1 VAKPFLTGTTSSGN
15 AAHRAGVGCG
25 KGERVRNWRII
36 STIAAVVFAAV
47 AGVLVWQ
54 YLTGADSRAEKKKDL
69 VSVLVAKQ
77 KIARGTVFD
86 TVLADKLYTES
97 QLPRDAVPPGQIEP
111 AADKDLLTVYTGK
124 VAATDIYPGTPL
136 VNEEFVQSSQLVST
150 VAGAIPK
157 GSQAI
162 TVSLDS
168 THAVG
173 GFVTPGDTVSML
185 VTLTVKDE
193 SSAGGAGVHTT
204 AYLLPG
210 LKVLAVGS
218 STVLPTQSNATTAA
232 ATSDGSTPTTQPQNQ
247 PPSLITLQV
256 TPRQAEQIV
265 QGQAEGSLYLSL
277 NPPDFK
283 AGTFQNPDEVVDAV
297 NLFDQPLP
305 VVQQVLNQIKSQG

>member
-1 VAKPFLTGTTSSGN
+1 M
-15 AAHRAGVGCG
+15 
-25 KGERVRNWRII
+25 RNWRII
-36 STIAAVVFAAV
+36 TTIAAVVFAAA
-47 AGVLVWQ
+47 AGVLVWK
-54 YLTGADSRAEKKKDL
+54 YLTNADSRAEKKKDL
-69 VSVLVAKQ
+69 VTVLVAKQ

-86 TVLADKLYTES
+86 TVLADKLYEQS
-97 QLPRDAVPPGQIEP
+97 QIPRDAVPPNQIQP
-111 AADKDLLTVYTGK
+111 ATDSALLTVYKGR

-136 VNEEFVQSSQLVST
+136 VSDEFVQSSQLVST

-157 GSQAI
+157 GEQAI

-185 VTLTVKDE
+185 VNLTIKDE
-193 SSAGGAGVHTT
+193 TNAASAGVHTT
-204 AYLLPG
+204 AFLLPG

-218 STVLPTQSNATTAA
+218 STVLPSQANATTAS
-232 ATSDGSTPTTQPQNQ
+232 ATSNGSTPTTQPQIQ

-265 QGQAEGSLYLSL
+265 QGQSEGTLYLSL

-283 AGTFQNPDEVVDAV
+283 PGEFQNPDEIVEAV
-297 NLFDQPLP
+297 NLFNQPLP
-305 VVQQVLNQIKSQG
+305 VVQQVLNQIKQNQG

>member
-1 VAKPFLTGTTSSGN
+1 M
-15 AAHRAGVGCG
+15 
-25 KGERVRNWRII
+25 RNWRII

-47 AGVLVWQ
+47 AGVLVWK

-69 VSVLVAKQ
+69 VPVLVAKQ

-111 AADKDLLTVYTGK
+111 ATDKDLLTVYKGK

-136 VNEEFVQSSQLVST
+136 VNGEFVQSSQLVST

-193 SSAGGAGVHTT
+193 SNGGGAGVHTT

-232 ATSDGSTPTTQPQNQ
+232 AMSDGSTPTTQPQNQ

-256 TPRQAEQIV
+256 TPREAEQIV

-283 AGTFQNPDEVVDAV
+283 PGTFQNPDEVVDAV
-297 NLFDQPLP
+297 NLFNQPLP

>member
-1 VAKPFLTGTTSSGN
+1 M
-15 AAHRAGVGCG
+15 
-25 KGERVRNWRII
+25 RNWRII

-47 AGVLVWQ
+47 AGVLVWK
-54 YLTGADSRAEKKKDL
+54 YLSNADSRAEKKKDL
-69 VSVLVAKQ
+69 VPVLVAKQ

-86 TVLADKLYTES
+86 TVLADKLYQQT
-97 QLPRDAVPPGQIEP
+97 QIPRDSVPPGQIQP
-111 AADKDLLTVYTGK
+111 AADKALLTVYKGK

-136 VNEEFVQSSQLVST
+136 VNDEFVQSSQLVST

-157 GSQAI
+157 GEQAI

-173 GFVTPGDTVSML
+173 GFVTPGDTVSVL
-185 VTLTVKDE
+185 VTLGVKDE
-193 SSAGGAGVHTT
+193 SNAGGAGVHTT

-218 STVLPTQSNATTAA
+218 STVLPTQSNAQTAA
-232 ATSDGSTPTTQPQNQ
+232 ATDNGTTPTTQPQVQ
-247 PPSLITLQV
+247 PPNLITLQV

-265 QGQAEGSLYLSL
+265 QGQAEGTLYMSL

-283 AGTFQNPDEVVDAV
+283 PGEFQNPDEIVDAV
-297 NLFDQPLP
+297 NLFNQPLP
-305 VVQQVLNQIKSQG
+305 VVQQVLTTIKQNQG

>member
-1 VAKPFLTGTTSSGN
+1 
-15 AAHRAGVGCG
+15 
-25 KGERVRNWRII
+25 VRNWRII

-47 AGVLVWQ
+47 AGVLVWK
-54 YLTGADSRAEKKKDL
+54 YLSNADSRAEKKKDL

-86 TVLADKLYTES
+86 TVLADKLYEES
-97 QLPRDAVPPGQIEP
+97 QIPRDAVPPGQISP
-111 AADKDLLTVYTGK
+111 AADKDLLTVYKGK
-124 VAATDIYPGTPL
+124 VAATDIYAGTPL
-136 VNEEFVQSSQLVST
+136 VTDEFVQSSQLVST

-157 GSQAI
+157 GEQAI

-185 VTLTVKDE
+185 VNLTVKDE
-193 SSAGGAGVHTT
+193 TNPAGAGVKTT
-204 AYLLPG
+204 AFILPG

-218 STVLPTQSNATTAA
+218 STVLPSQANATTAA
-232 ATSDGSTPTTQPQNQ
+232 ATTNGTATPTTQPQNQ

-265 QGQAEGSLYLSL
+265 QGENLGSLYLSL

-283 AGTFQNPDEVVDAV
+283 PGEFQNPTEIVDAV
-297 NLFDQPLP
+297 NLFNQPLTT
-305 VVQQVLNQIKSQG
+305 VDQVLNQIKQNQG

>member
-1 VAKPFLTGTTSSGN
+1 MGN

-36 STIAAVVFAAV
+36 STIAAVVFAAA
-47 AGVLVWQ
+47 AGVLVWK
-54 YLTGADSRAEKKKDL
+54 YLSNADSRAEKKKDL
-69 VSVLVAKQ
+69 VPVLVAKQ

-86 TVLADKLYTES
+86 TVLADNLYVQSEI
-97 QLPRDAVPPGQIEP
+97 PRDAVPPNQIEP
-111 AADKDLLTVYTGK
+111 AADKDLLTVYKGK

-136 VNEEFVQSSQLVST
+136 VTDEFVQSSQLVST

-173 GFVTPGDTVSML
+173 GFVTPGDTVSLL

-193 SSAGGAGVHTT
+193 TNAAGAGVHTT
-204 AYLLPG
+204 AFLLPS

-218 STVLPTQSNATTAA
+218 STVLPNQSNATTAS
-232 ATSDGSTPTTQPQNQ
+232 ATNNGATPTTQPQNQ

-256 TPRQAEQIV
+256 TPREAEQIV

-283 AGTFQNPDEVVDAV
+283 PGAFQNPDEVVDTV
-297 NLFDQPLP
+297 NLFNQPLP
-305 VVQQVLNQIKSQG
+305 VVQQVLNQITG

>member
-1 VAKPFLTGTTSSGN
+1 VGS

-36 STIAAVVFAAV
+36 STIAAVVFAAA
-47 AGVLVWQ
+47 AGVLVWK
-54 YLTGADSRAEKKKDL
+54 YLSNADSRAEKKTEL
-69 VSVLVAKQ
+69 VPVLVAKQ

-86 TVLADKLYTES
+86 TVLADKLYEES
-97 QLPRDAVPPGQIEP
+97 QIPRDSVPPGQISP
-111 AADKDLLTVYTGK
+111 GSDRDLLTLYKGK
-124 VAATDIYPGTPL
+124 VATTDIYPGTPL
-136 VNEEFVQSSQLVST
+136 VNDEFVQSSQLVST

-173 GFVTPGDTVSML
+173 GFVTPGDTVSVL

-193 SSAGGAGVHTT
+193 TSPVGAGANTT
-204 AYLLPG
+204 AFLLPS

-218 STVLPTQSNATTAA
+218 STVLPNQSNATTAA
-232 ATSDGSTPTTQPQNQ
+232 ATSSGSTPTTQPQNQ
-247 PPSLITLQV
+247 PPNLITLEV

-265 QGQAEGSLYLSL
+265 QGQAAGSLYLSL

-283 AGTFQNPDEVVDAV
+283 PGEFQHPDEIVDAV
-297 NLFDQPLP
+297 NLFNQPLA
-305 VVQQVLNQIKSQG
+305 VVQQVLSQIKSQG

>member
-1 VAKPFLTGTTSSGN
+1 
-15 AAHRAGVGCG
+15 
-25 KGERVRNWRII
+25 VRNWRII

-47 AGVLVWQ
+47 AGVLVWK
-54 YLTGADSRAEKKKDL
+54 YLSNADSRAEKKKDL

-86 TVLADKLYTES
+86 TVLADKLYEES
-97 QLPRDAVPPGQIEP
+97 QIPRDAVPPGQIQP
-111 AADKDLLTVYTGK
+111 AADSDLLTVYKGK
-124 VAATDIYPGTPL
+124 VAATDIYAGTPL
-136 VNEEFVQSSQLVST
+136 VSDEFVQSSQLVST

-157 GSQAI
+157 GEQAI

-185 VTLTVKDE
+185 VNLTVKDE
-193 SSAGGAGVHTT
+193 TNPAGAGVKTT
-204 AYLLPG
+204 AFILPG

-218 STVLPTQSNATTAA
+218 STVLPSQANATTAA
-232 ATSDGSTPTTQPQNQ
+232 ATNGTATPTTQPQNQ

-265 QGQAEGSLYLSL
+265 QGENLGSLYLSL

-283 AGTFQNPDEVVDAV
+283 PGEFQNPTEIVDAV
-297 NLFDQPLP
+297 NLFNQPLTT
-305 VVQQVLNQIKSQG
+305 VDQVLNQIKQNQG